1 MFIQRAD
8 NKYNEPWR
16 WIIGFIAIF
25 LGCQL
30 FGGIP
35 FLIAVIFE
43 EIAVNGNVNS
53 MMNADESYL
62 MNVLSNNATFFY
74 LMLTFVIGTVVWWLW
89 IKYVHKL
96 SWTQA
101 TTSRSS
107 FDWSRAFTAFAV
119 VGVVSLVTTYAGYEL
134 SPDDYQWNYQAD
146 KFWILVVIA
155 VLMVPIQTTWEELFF
170 RSYMMQGLGLM
181 AKNRWVP
188 FVFTSVIFGMMHV
201 FNPEVAK
208 MGYIIMFWYV
218 GTGFLLGLFTLMDE
232 GTELAIGFHAAN
244 NLFIAILVTADW
256 TAFQTDSLLLDVS
269 DPEVGFMTFVPLLIY
284 YPALIL
290 FFAWRYKW
298 NNWNDKLFGAVVNQQ
313 DEERF
318 KSEFS

>member
-43 EIAVNGNVNS
+43 EIAVNGNVNG

-62 MNVLSNNATFFY
+62 MNVLSHNT
-74 LMLTFVIGTVVWWLW
+74 
-89 IKYVHKL
+89 
-96 SWTQA
+96 
-101 TTSRSS
+101 
-107 FDWSRAFTAFAV
+107 
-119 VGVVSLVTTYAGYEL
+119 
-134 SPDDYQWNYQAD
+134 
-146 KFWILVVIA
+146 
-155 VLMVPIQTTWEELFF
+155 
-170 RSYMMQGLGLM
+170 
-181 AKNRWVP
+181 
-188 FVFTSVIFGMMHV
+188 
-201 FNPEVAK
+201 
-208 MGYIIMFWYV
+208 YIIMFWYV

-284 YPALIL
+284 YPALVL

-298 NNWNDKLFGAVVNQQ
+298 KNWNDKLFGKIVKQQ

-318 KSEFS
+318 KSEFL